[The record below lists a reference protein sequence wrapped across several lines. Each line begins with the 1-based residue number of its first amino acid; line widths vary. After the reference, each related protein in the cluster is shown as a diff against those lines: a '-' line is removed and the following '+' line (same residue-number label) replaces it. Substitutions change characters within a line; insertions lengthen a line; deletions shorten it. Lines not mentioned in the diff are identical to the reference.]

1 MTVSPPPR
9 ERLDPRAL
17 RLWRLSDA
25 IEAVVF
31 VAIVAAVLIGLAVWR
46 DWSKVLVAAL
56 IALAAIAATATV
68 IWGPLL
74 RWRNWRYEVRDQ
86 EVDLQHGVWTIT
98 RVRVPMARIQHVDIR
113 RGPLERRYGL
123 ATVVLFTAAGA
134 HAIPGL
140 ALEVAD
146 QLRDRIAALANT
158 RDDV

>member
-1 MTVSPPPR
+1 
-9 ERLDPRAL
+9 
-17 RLWRLSDA
+17 
-25 IEAVVF
+25 
-31 VAIVAAVLIGLAVWR
+31 
-46 DWSKVLVAAL
+46 
-56 IALAAIAATATV
+56 
-68 IWGPLL
+68 
-74 RWRNWRYEVRDQ
+74 
-86 EVDLQHGVWTIT
+86 VWTIT